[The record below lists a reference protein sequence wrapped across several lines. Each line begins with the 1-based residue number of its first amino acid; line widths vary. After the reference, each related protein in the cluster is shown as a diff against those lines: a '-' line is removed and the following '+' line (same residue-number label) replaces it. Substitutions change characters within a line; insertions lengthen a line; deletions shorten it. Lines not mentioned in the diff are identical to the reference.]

1 MRDELHALDPLDLL
15 EAELSLVVQPQRGTV
30 AERQRLTVHVVGQ
43 HRQVVAHLL
52 DGVCVVVDALVGAVT
67 KGRCASYQRDDVC
80 MSDGGRCGL
89 TIKYVRDPV
98 SPDDGERILVDRLW
112 PRGVPKERAH
122 LSEWRRDLAPSSEL
136 RQWFGHDPAR
146 WNEFRRRYRHEL
158 VEHV

>member
-1 MRDELHALDPLDLL
+1 
-15 EAELSLVVQPQRGTV
+15 
-30 AERQRLTVHVVGQ
+30 
-43 HRQVVAHLL
+43 
-52 DGVCVVVDALVGAVT
+52 
-67 KGRCASYQRDDVC
+67 

-158 VEHV
+158 VEHVGLDALRELRDRARRERITLVFGASDREHNDAVALLEFAGDL